1 MNKEREIWA
10 CALAILRRYGEG
22 ASAHAGQRA
31 DELLGSR
38 DAEGHRTWIRI
49 LECINQLEQEKPDKD
64 DALQ

>member
-1 MNKEREIWA
+1 MDKDREIWA

-31 DELLGSR
+31 DKLLAAG

-49 LECINQLEQEKPDKD
+49 LERINQLEQDKPDKAD
-64 DALQ
+64 TLQ